1 MASHAHRFGLLELP
15 RPGRAAL
22 PLIAL
27 ALVALVLEA
36 DPGLRLA
43 GAAAAGCFG
52 VAAGVRLVRARGE
65 LRAIRRTADR
75 LILADGVGQE
85 GSEIVH
91 WRIGELVAP
100 ASRRRLA
107 RELDQTLRR
116 LDPARLPSASPLR
129 RGLVRRHEDRLR
141 RLEQRLLDGRPVTP
155 RGVLLLQRL
164 LREPGS
170 PLYDATH
177 ERELARAIAAVVAEL
192 DA

>member
-1 MASHAHRFGLLELP
+1 MASHANRFHLLELP

-22 PLIAL
+22 PLVVL

-36 DPGLRLA
+36 DPALRLA

-52 VAAGVRLVRARGE
+52 IAAAVRIVRARVE
-65 LRAIRRTADR
+65 LARIRRTADR
-75 LILADGVGQE
+75 LILMDAVGQE
-85 GSEIVH
+85 GSEIVR

-100 ASRRRLA
+100 ASRRAVA
-107 RELDQTLRR
+107 RELKQTLGR

-129 RGLVRRHEDRLR
+129 RDLVRRQEELLR
-141 RLEQRLLDGRPVTP
+141 RLERRMLDDRPVTP

-164 LREPGS
+164 LRAPGS
-170 PLYDATH
+170 PLYEAEH
-177 ERELARAIAAVVAEL
+177 ELELARTLAAVVAEL